1 MMGLEV
7 KHKPLTLFMML
18 FFSYE
23 ILLQGPGEKRPD
35 EEGHFF
41 PREPEPI
48 KFSFIQAG
56 GFPHLEN
63 SPLLPIL

>member
-1 MMGLEV
+1 
-7 KHKPLTLFMML
+7 MML

-35 EEGHFF
+35 EAGHFF

-56 GFPHLEN
+56 GFPHLEY